1 MDEERQEFEV
11 ELNDDGEP
19 QTINININVS
29 DPVVDNYIKGLE
41 DAMPTTLFILIGIPI
56 IFFLILAFL
65 IML

>member
-1 MDEERQEFEV
+1 MDEEIKEYEV
-11 ELNDDGEP
+11 ELKDDGEP

-29 DPVVDNYIKGLE
+29 DPVVDNYIKGRE